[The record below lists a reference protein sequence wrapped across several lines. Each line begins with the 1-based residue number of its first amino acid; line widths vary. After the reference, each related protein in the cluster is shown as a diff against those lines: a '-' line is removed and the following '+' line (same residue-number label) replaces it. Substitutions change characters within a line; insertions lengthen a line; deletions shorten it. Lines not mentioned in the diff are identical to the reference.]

1 MRKGVSMKRDVLV
14 TSLVK
19 QKPVQT
25 PVVDRSADGLAR
37 LEHLE
42 SQMAKL
48 SELVREHAEDVD
60 RLVRIVAEDR
70 DVIRRQL
77 LRKHQEQVR
86 VRKHLPDSNSK
97 EGLDF
102 YHGAEKFRELRSRIV
117 QTLNVPI
124 EAPWRQSNYPL
135 ACERSDRFKRS
146 LVCTSSA
153 LH

>member
-1 MRKGVSMKRDVLV
+1 MKRDVLV

-19 QKPVQT
+19 QKPV
-25 PVVDRSADGLAR
+25 VDRSKDALRR

-77 LRKHQEQVR
+77 LRKHQEHVR
-86 VRKHLPDSNSK
+86 VRKHLRDSNSK
-97 EGLDF
+97 VELDF
-102 YHGAEKFRELRSRIV
+102 
-117 QTLNVPI
+117 
-124 EAPWRQSNYPL
+124 
-135 ACERSDRFKRS
+135 
-146 LVCTSSA
+146 
-153 LH
+153 

>member
-1 MRKGVSMKRDVLV
+1 MKRDVLV

-25 PVVDRSADGLAR
+25 PAADRSKDALRR

-60 RLVRIVAEDR
+60 RFVRIVAEDR

-77 LRKHQEQVR
+77 VRKHQEQVR
-86 VRKHLPDSNSK
+86 VRKHLRDSNSK
-97 EGLDF
+97 VGLEF
-102 YHGAEKFRELRSRIV
+102 
-117 QTLNVPI
+117 
-124 EAPWRQSNYPL
+124 
-135 ACERSDRFKRS
+135 
-146 LVCTSSA
+146 
-153 LH
+153 

>member
-1 MRKGVSMKRDVLV
+1 MKRDLVV

-19 QKPVQT
+19 QRPVQKLVQK
-25 PVVDRSADGLAR
+25 PAVDRGKDALWR

-77 LRKHQEQVR
+77 LRKHHAQVR
-86 VRKHLPDSNSK
+86 VRKHLRDSNSK
-97 EGLDF
+97 VGLDF
-102 YHGAEKFRELRSRIV
+102 
-117 QTLNVPI
+117 
-124 EAPWRQSNYPL
+124 
-135 ACERSDRFKRS
+135 
-146 LVCTSSA
+146 
-153 LH
+153 